1 MKQMGILMLAAAL
14 ILSGCAKKTENFA
27 LKEGTPAYEFAK
39 ELATIVP
46 ALGPDMDTVLVEAKG
61 LRITAAQVIQAIRD
75 NMGTRTDQLKSVDAG
90 QLKKLIDQAA
100 TSLAERK
107 LLLTAAAA
115 AKTTVPAEDLE
126 KALQSEYSRRG
137 SEQAFLEAL
146 KSADISIEHVKKN
159 IQETLVINTFLSR
172 IAEGA
177 AKVSE
182 DELRAAY
189 KLEAAEDKTATVRHI
204 LILTEGKSDQEKA
217 EARTKIED
225 ILAQAKAGAD
235 FTELA
240 KEYSEDPGS
249 KDKGG
254 LYEDF
259 PRGQMVKP
267 FEDAAFTVPVGELSG
282 VVETTF
288 GYHILKIVDRKK
300 ETRPFEEIRAEL
312 ESKLRQGKQGTTVQ
326 EYVQKL
332 KEKAKFKFIGL

>member
-14 ILSGCAKKTENFA
+14 ILSGCAKKTETFA
-27 LKEGTPAYEFAK
+27 LKEGTPVYEFAK

-115 AKTTVPAEDLE
+115 AKTTVSAEDLE

-332 KEKAKFKFIGL
+332 KEKAKFKLIGL